1 MLLRRANTMP
11 RILSFFVCLG
21 LAMFAGDAAAQQK
34 KRVAILSFDDA
45 AVEASAARAVGTT
58 QDVGGF
64 LADVVVKELLKG
76 SIYTV
81 VERRAIDQVL
91 KEQNFSNSNRADPK
105 TAAAI
110 GRVLGVDAIIV
121 GSVTQFGIEESAVA
135 LGSGTVGRL
144 TRGVLGAGKRVNN
157 KATVG
162 MTARMVDTKTGEVLT
177 AASGSGESSKASV
190 AASGYTT
197 GNIDLTSRSFQESML
212 GEAVNSAAAQVAA
225 GLNEFGSKLAAAPVD
240 YTGLVADVSGNTLI
254 VNVGKLKG
262 VQVGDTIEISR
273 AGRQIL
279 DPQTKKVLRT
289 IVDRIGTAKVTE
301 VDDGSATATLSG
313 PAAVQVGDQVKRAP

>member
-1 MLLRRANTMP
+1 MCLALL
-11 RILSFFVCLG
+11 LV
-21 LAMFAGDAAAQQK
+21 AGTASAQQK

-45 AVEASAARAVGTT
+45 AVEASAARALGTT

-76 SIYTV
+76 STYSII
-81 VERRAIDQVL
+81 ERRAIDQVL
-91 KEQNFSNSNRADPK
+91 KEQNFSNSNRVDPK

-110 GRVLGVDAIIV
+110 GRLLGVDAIIM
-121 GSVTQFGIEESAVA
+121 GSVTQFGVEESAVA
-135 LGSGTVGRL
+135 LGSGPLGRV
-144 TRGVLGAGKRVNN
+144 TRGVLGGGKRVNS

-162 MTARMVDTKTGEVLT
+162 LTARMVDTKTGEILT

-190 AASGYTT
+190 AASGYAT
-197 GNIDLTSRSFQESML
+197 GDIDLTSRSFQETML
-212 GEAVNSAAAQVAA
+212 GEAVNRAAEQVAA
-225 GLNEFGSKLAAAPVD
+225 GLNEFGSKLATAPVD
-240 YTGLVADVSGNTLI
+240 YSGLVADVSGNTLI
-254 VNVGKLKG
+254 LNVGKLKG
-262 VQVGDTIEISR
+262 VQVGDMVEITR

-289 IVDRIGTAKVTE
+289 IVDKVGTAKVTE

-313 PAAVQVGDQVKRAP
+313 TAAVQVGDQVKRAQ

>member
-1 MLLRRANTMP
+1 MCLALLLVADP
-11 RILSFFVCLG
+11 AS
-21 LAMFAGDAAAQQK
+21 AQQK

-45 AVEASAARAVGTT
+45 AVEASAAKAVGTS

-76 SIYTV
+76 STYTV

-91 KEQNFSNSNRADPK
+91 KEQNFSNSNRVDPK

-110 GRVLGVDAIIV
+110 GRLLGVDAIIM
-121 GSVTQFGIEESAVA
+121 GSVTQFGVEESAVA
-135 LGSGTVGRL
+135 LGSGPLGRV
-144 TRGVLGAGKRVNN
+144 TRGVLGGGKRVNT

-162 MTARMVDTKTGEVLT
+162 LTARMVDTKTGEILT

-190 AASGYTT
+190 AASGYAT
-197 GNIDLTSRSFQESML
+197 GDIDLTSRSFEETML
-212 GEAVNSAAAQVAA
+212 GEAVNRAAEQVAA
-225 GLNEFGSKLAAAPVD
+225 SLNEFGSKLATGPVD
-240 YTGLVADVSGNTLI
+240 YSGLVADVSGKTLI

-289 IVDRIGTAKVTE
+289 IVDKVGTAKVTE
-301 VDDGSATATLSG
+301 VDDASATATLTG
-313 PAAVQVGDQVKRAP
+313 TATVQVGDQVKRIQ

>member
-1 MLLRRANTMP
+1 MRR
-11 RILSFFVCLG
+11 IISFFMCLA
-21 LAMFAGDAAAQQK
+21 LLLVADAASAQQK

-45 AVEASAARAVGTT
+45 AVEASAAKALGTSE
-58 QDVGGF
+58 DVGGF

-76 SIYTV
+76 STYTV
-81 VERRAIDQVL
+81 IERRAIDQVL
-91 KEQNFSNSNRADPK
+91 KEQNFSNSNRVDPK

-110 GRVLGVDAIIV
+110 GRLLGVDAIIM
-121 GSVTQFGIEESAVA
+121 GSVTQFGVEESAVA
-135 LGSGTVGRL
+135 LGSGPLGRV
-144 TRGVLGAGKRVNN
+144 TRGVLGTGKRINS

-162 MTARMVDTKTGEVLT
+162 LTARMVDTRTGEILT

-190 AASGYTT
+190 AASGSAT
-197 GNIDLTSRSFQESML
+197 GNIDLSSRSFEETML
-212 GEAVNSAAAQVAA
+212 GEAVNRAAQQVAA
-225 GLNEFGSKLAAAPVD
+225 SLNEFGSKLTTAPVD
-240 YTGLVADVSGNTLI
+240 YSGQVADVSGKTLI

-289 IVDRIGTAKVTE
+289 IVDKVGTANVTE
-301 VDDGSATATLSG
+301 VDDASATAILTG
-313 PAAVQVGDQVKRAP
+313 TAAVQVGDQAKRVQ

>member
-1 MLLRRANTMP
+1 MCLALL
-11 RILSFFVCLG
+11 
-21 LAMFAGDAAAQQK
+21 LAADGASAQQK

-45 AVEASAARAVGTT
+45 AVEASAAKAVGTS

-76 SIYTV
+76 TTYTV
-81 VERRAIDQVL
+81 IERRAIDQVL
-91 KEQNFSNSNRADPK
+91 KEQNFSNSNRVDPK

-110 GRVLGVDAIIV
+110 GRLLGVDAIIM
-121 GSVTQFGIEESAVA
+121 GSVTQFGVEESAVA
-135 LGSGTVGRL
+135 LGSGPLGRV
-144 TRGVLGAGKRVNN
+144 TRGVLGGGKRVNT

-162 MTARMVDTKTGEVLT
+162 LTARMVDTKTGEILT

-190 AASGYTT
+190 AASGYAT
-197 GNIDLTSRSFQESML
+197 GDIDLTSRSFEETML
-212 GEAVNSAAAQVAA
+212 GEAVNRAAQQVAA
-225 GLNEFGSKLAAAPVD
+225 SLNEFGSKLTTAPVD
-240 YTGLVADVSGNTLI
+240 YSGLVADVSGKTLI
-254 VNVGKLKG
+254 VNVGRLKG

-289 IVDRIGTAKVTE
+289 IVDKVGTAKVTE
-301 VDDGSATATLSG
+301 VDDASATATLTG
-313 PAAVQVGDQVKRAP
+313 TATVQVGDQVKRAQ